1 MIVPAGLVAGGAIRG
16 RRVFDCWFLGRAV
29 VWAIFIFFDLIWVGA
44 SLVLDHPRATMGVE

>member
-16 RRVFDCWFLGRAV
+16 RRVLIVGFWVVPRRGR
-29 VWAIFIFFDLIWVGA
+29 FFFFCDLIWVGA